1 MTTNSNLNKD
11 QNNEELII
19 GTQEN
24 DSSRLIQMTD

>member
-1 MTTNSNLNKD
+1 MTANSNLNED
-11 QNNEELII
+11 QNYEELVI